1 MAGASAVPWSGR
13 VRAEPWPRQRHSQG
27 WLFRRKRWP
36 TARPKRGGADRRRV
50 AAGQPYEVGYFA
62 RKHGLSREQA
72 EKIIKQTGGDR
83 EKANAAAQK
92 AQR

>member
-1 MAGASAVPWSGR
+1 MADSKS
-13 VRAEPWPRQRHSQG
+13 
-27 WLFRRKRWP
+27 
-36 TARPKRGGADRRRV
+36 KRGGADRRRV
-50 AAGQPYEVGYFA
+50 AASQPYEVSYFA